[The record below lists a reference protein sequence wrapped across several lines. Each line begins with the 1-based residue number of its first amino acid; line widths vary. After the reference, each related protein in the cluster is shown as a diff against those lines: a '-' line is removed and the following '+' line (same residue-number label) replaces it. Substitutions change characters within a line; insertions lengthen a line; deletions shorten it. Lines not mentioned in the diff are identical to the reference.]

1 MVTFW
6 QLGLPELAVPDK
18 AYAKTISRLE
28 ASMARL
34 ETWTALRSLT
44 AEWVDA
50 YRSNKV
56 ELGAL
61 VDKIKAEQRDQ
72 EKLVATAAARLDSE
86 KDHWFPGECVTY
98 SFDRAKPLNILRD
111 TQKNPLSGKN
121 VTWPDFCMPLASIHE
136 PFIAQSMLYLSLAS
150 VYIFT
155 LQERRIFRYYC
166 SMKR

>member
-18 AYAKTISRLE
+18 AYARTISRLE

-98 SFDRAKPLNILRD
+98 SFDRAKPLNIS
-111 TQKNPLSGKN
+111 P
-121 VTWPDFCMPLASIHE
+121 
-136 PFIAQSMLYLSLAS
+136 
-150 VYIFT
+150 
-155 LQERRIFRYYC
+155 
-166 SMKR
+166 